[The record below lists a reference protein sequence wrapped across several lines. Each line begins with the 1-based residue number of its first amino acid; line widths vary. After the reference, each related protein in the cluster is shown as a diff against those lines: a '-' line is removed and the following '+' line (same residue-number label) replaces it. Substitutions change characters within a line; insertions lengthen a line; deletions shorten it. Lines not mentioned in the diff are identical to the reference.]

1 MKLSK
6 HSKHYVE
13 FHDSMK
19 LIKPYVEFLDNI
31 DRNAILQKI
40 EKAGRTCYKSEAN
53 ITPESASR
61 FVANLVKNNHW
72 AMIEHGGSISI
83 KFVTDRGVSHEL
95 VRHRIASFAQES
107 TRYCTYGSNAKK
119 PNQMTFI
126 IPSKL
131 YDKIPEGIYEDTSV
145 GLYINGIEVCNLSSD
160 VSNWIGTLFNA
171 EISYNTLIA
180 NAWTAQEA
188 RSILP
193 NCIKTEIIMT
203 ANLREWRHFTDLR
216 SKGTTGA
223 PHPDM
228 KVVAD
233 MVFEKFHEQL
243 PEIFN

>member
-1 MKLSK
+1 MELNKP
-6 HSKHYVE
+6 YVE

-19 LIKPYVEFLDNI
+19 LIKPYVEFLDNV
-31 DRNAILQKI
+31 DRNSILQKI

-53 ITPESASR
+53 ITPESASK
-61 FVANLVKNNHW
+61 FVTNLVKNNHW

-107 TRYCTYGSNAKK
+107 TRYCTYGTNAKK
-119 PNQMTFI
+119 PNEMTFI

-131 YDKIPEGIYEDTSV
+131 YDKIPEGTYEDAAV
-145 GLYINGIEVCNLSSD
+145 GLYINDIEACNLSSD

-171 EISYNTLIA
+171 VISYNTLIA